1 LLKSGNASN
10 NTFSVEAKNTA
21 KKGSNKP
28 SKFSPLA
35 SGLNRR
41 AFLKQSSAAVLVASI
56 AACKPNIDSKQI
68 APNLE
73 ANLKTKAPS
82 PSTSDQQFELNAHQK
97 QTIEQ
102 VQLKLFPDDGDG
114 PSAKQLNALAYLQW
128 ALTDPDNAEDGDGE
142 FVVKG
147 VGWLD
152 GLSQQTK
159 GEQFIKL
166 DTAQQDKIL
175 KQISQS
181 SAGEN
186 WLSLLIYYLI
196 EALTL
201 DPIYGGNPDQ
211 IGWQW
216 LKHQPGFPRPTE
228 ATIYRNFY

>member
-1 LLKSGNASN
+1 MLKSGNTISYRSN
-10 NTFSVEAKNTA
+10 DRDQGSG

-28 SKFSPLA
+28 LKISPLA

-56 AACKPNIDSKQI
+56 AACKPNNDSSQYES
-68 APNLE
+68 NLE
-73 ANLKTKAPS
+73 SKPPS
-82 PSTSDQQFELNAHQK
+82 PSVTSQQFELSDHQK

-102 VQLKLFPDDGDG
+102 VQIKLFPDDGDG

-128 ALTDPDNAEDGDGE
+128 ALTDPDNAADGDGE

-152 GLSQQTK
+152 GLSQQTQ
-159 GEQFIKL
+159 GDQFIKL
-166 DTAQQDKIL
+166 DSQQQDKIL
-175 KQISQS
+175 SQISQS

-201 DPIYGGNPDQ
+201 DPIYGGNPEQ

-228 ATIYRNFY
+228 ATTYRNFY